1 MNTVVVYPY
10 IVPDAGWLKLA
21 ALCWDK
27 VYRLTSR
34 KAPADPEGV
43 EEFNHK
49 LGGFLES
56 LYPEN
61 YRVTHDFKSWLMH
74 GGTKLSTSATA
85 GHPSNYFAMFD
96 DKLPTEGI
104 ADYLVKHNL
113 LRARG
118 AQPKGSAK
126 RIATRASS
134 KGNIL
139 VREDIALHYLSM
151 AAASVAADKN
161 ADLFAESQ
169 EFTLSPIF
177 YTARVLQANV
187 AARTLEAYVPH
198 ELSKLPLA
206 QIADI
211 RSHMGEA
218 RLKYQSDI
226 QSVCQEFTK
235 VASAG
240 ELKNL
245 ERRITDV
252 AKQRIESTRKAYALV
267 KLNVVT
273 QAIGLS
279 CAPLGV
285 LTWVGSALGIGI
297 LAPASILAG
306 LALGGAKLLIDREK
320 GKLEK
325 EKGGWSYALAVE
337 AKL

>member
-1 MNTVVVYPY
+1 MNAVIVYPY
-10 IVPDAGWLKLA
+10 IVPDADWLKLA

-43 EEFNHK
+43 QELNRA
-49 LGGFLES
+49 LGGFLEP
-56 LYPEN
+56 LYPED
-61 YRVTHDFKSWLMH
+61 YRVTSDFKSWLMH
-74 GGTKLSTSATA
+74 GGAKLSPSATA
-85 GHPSNYFAMFD
+85 QHPPNYFAMFD

-104 ADYLVKHNL
+104 TDYLVKRNL
-113 LRARG
+113 VRARG
-118 AQPKGSAK
+118 AQPEGSAEK
-126 RIATRASS
+126 ISTPASP

-151 AAASVAADKN
+151 AAAKVAADKN
-161 ADLFAESQ
+161 ADLFAERQ

-187 AARTLEAYVPH
+187 AAKTLEAYVPH
-198 ELSKLPLA
+198 DLSTLSLGR
-206 QIADI
+206 IADI

-226 QSVCQEFTK
+226 QSLCQEFAK

-252 AKQRIESTRKAYALV
+252 AKQRIESTRKAYELV

-273 QAIGLS
+273 QVIGLS
-279 CAPLGV
+279 YVPLGV
-285 LTWVGSALGIGI
+285 LTWMGSALGIGI
-297 LAPASILAG
+297 FAPASILAG
-306 LALGGAKLLIDREK
+306 LVLGGAKILIEREK
-320 GKLEK
+320 GKLDM
-325 EKGGWSYALAVE
+325 EKGGWSYALEVGG
-337 AKL
+337 KL